1 MTAAVADARAFD
13 VPLADGRNLH
23 AFESGDPDG
32 VAVVYHHGTPTS
44 GLQART
50 WADDAAAKGIR
61 LLSYD
66 RAGYGESSRQAGRRV
81 ADVAADIA
89 GLLDHLGIDRFHTWG
104 VSGGGP
110 HTLACAALLPDRV
123 ISAATIASAAPY
135 DAEGLDFL
143 GGMGQGNIDEF
154 GAAIAGE
161 EKLRPFLEEEREAM
175 RDSTPEG
182 LLDVL
187 ESLLPPVD
195 QAALTGARAQFV
207 HAASS
212 YGLTHGVDG
221 WLDDDFAF
229 VKPWGFDVTDIRVP
243 LRVMQGEQD
252 LMVPY
257 AHGTWLVGQIP
268 DVEPVLSP
276 EDGHI
281 SLAEKFG
288 EVHDWL
294 LAHG

>member
-1 MTAAVADARAFD
+1 MTDAVADARPFN
-13 VPLADGRNLH
+13 VPLADGRTLH
-23 AFESGDPDG
+23 AFESGDTEG
-32 VAVVYHHGTPTS
+32 IAVVYHHGTPTS
-44 GLQART
+44 GLQAQT
-50 WADDAAAKGIR
+50 WAEDATAKGIR

-66 RAGYGESSRQAGRRV
+66 RAGYGESSRQAGRSV

-135 DAEGLDFL
+135 DADGLDFL
-143 GGMGQGNIDEF
+143 GGMGQANIDEF

-161 EKLRPFLEEEREAM
+161 DELRPFLDKERDAM

-182 LLDVL
+182 LIEVLD
-187 ESLLPPVD
+187 SLLPPVD
-195 QAALTGARAQFV
+195 KAALTGPRAEFI
-207 HAASS
+207 HASSS
-212 YGLTHGVDG
+212 YGLTHGIDG

-268 DVEPVLSP
+268 GVEPALSP
-276 EDGHI
+276 SDGHL
-281 SLAEKFG
+281 SLAEKYG

-294 LAHG
+294 LSHS